1 MAKHTIDRI
10 PDERTTPRKLLK
22 IRIDVRAGKIIRLE
36 ISIAPIIR
44 IPSTMV
50 IAVRMAIKILYHSTL
65 TPVALAKF
73 SSKVTA
79 KTLL

>member
-1 MAKHTIDRI
+1 MA
-10 PDERTTPRKLLK
+10 
-22 IRIDVRAGKIIRLE
+22 VSAGKIIRLE
-36 ISIAPIIR
+36 ISIAPIMR

-50 IAVRMAIKILYHSTL
+50 TAVRTANRMWYQPTR

-79 KTLL
+79 NTLW